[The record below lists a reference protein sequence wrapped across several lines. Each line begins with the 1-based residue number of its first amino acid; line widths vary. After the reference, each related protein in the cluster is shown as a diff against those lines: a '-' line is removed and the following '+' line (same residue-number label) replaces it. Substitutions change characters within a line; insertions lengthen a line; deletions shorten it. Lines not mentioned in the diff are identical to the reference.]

1 MRISEGPNGTRLQG
15 GRAPVGRLF
24 LLKDI
29 DVKSGGELFP
39 PLEFFYCYLEAV

>member
-1 MRISEGPNGTRLQG
+1 V
-15 GRAPVGRLF
+15 PVGRLF

-29 DVKSGGELFP
+29 DVKSGGKLKYFNFP